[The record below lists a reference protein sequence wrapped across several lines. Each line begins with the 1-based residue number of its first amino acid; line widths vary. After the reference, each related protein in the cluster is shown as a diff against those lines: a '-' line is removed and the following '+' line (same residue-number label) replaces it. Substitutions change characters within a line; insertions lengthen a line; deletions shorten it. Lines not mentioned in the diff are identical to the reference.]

1 MEIILLEKIIKL
13 GDPGDLVEVRS
24 GYGRNFL
31 IPQGKAIYANE
42 ENKKEYERNKKEIE
56 KAEQERINEA
66 KELSKKVEEIKIIL
80 SVAVSE
86 EGTLYGSRGTRE
98 ISEAIANEGIK
109 IEKSSII
116 LPEGALKELGDFSID
131 IEFHPEVI
139 KPVTISWKVPSPPI
153 ISKQLYSSIF
163 NSFTIFIAWPGCLVS
178 IKL

>member
-56 KAEQERINEA
+56 KAEQERIKEA
-66 KELSKKVEEIKIIL
+66 KELSKKVEEIKIIIP
-80 SVAVSE
+80 VAVSE
-86 EGTLYGSRGTRE
+86 EGTLYGSIGTRE
-98 ISEAIANEGIK
+98 ISEAIANEGVK
-109 IEKSSII
+109 LEKSSIR
-116 LPEGALKELGDFSID
+116 LPEGAFKELGDFSID

-139 KPVTISWKVPSPPI
+139 KPVTIS
-153 ISKQLYSSIF
+153 
-163 NSFTIFIAWPGCLVS
+163 
-178 IKL
+178 IKEQK